1 MDTRRSKASSPRPL
15 RPTRR
20 LVLALPLVATVSL
33 ASAGGLGAQPAERL
47 PQRNLLVELRH
58 SDSASGSASGGG
70 LRSGTVIVGPNGEV
84 QGRAEVG
91 VGTRQIERGAEVVGA
106 LRVLNGGQGMLST
119 GVSVPLT
126 WYSVVWTPSGPGL
139 VGTPGLADVG
149 RRVAVWPR
157 WPGGSAPVTVEVRSE
172 ASAMAGG
179 AMTSRFGLDG
189 RPLPENATES
199 AGLLTTLQLPLGEWV
214 TVAGSS
220 TSESRSERGSL
231 YSTQSR
237 TQGESLLQMR
247 VTAP

>member
-1 MDTRRSKASSPRPL
+1 MDTRRSKASSPRL
-15 RPTRR
+15 AR
-20 LVLALPLVATVSL
+20 LIRGLAVALPLAAAADL
-33 ASAGGLGAQPAERL
+33 ASAGGLGTQPAERL

-58 SDSASGSASGGG
+58 SDGSTTSASGGG

-84 QGRAEVG
+84 QARAEVG
-91 VGTRQIERGAEVVGA
+91 VSTRQIERGAEGVGA

-119 GVSVPLT
+119 GFSVPLT

-139 VGTPGLADVG
+139 VGTPGLVDVG
-149 RRVAVWPR
+149 RRVAVRPR

-214 TVAGSS
+214 TVAGST
-220 TSESRSERGSL
+220 TSESRSDRGTV
-231 YSTQSR
+231 YGTQSR